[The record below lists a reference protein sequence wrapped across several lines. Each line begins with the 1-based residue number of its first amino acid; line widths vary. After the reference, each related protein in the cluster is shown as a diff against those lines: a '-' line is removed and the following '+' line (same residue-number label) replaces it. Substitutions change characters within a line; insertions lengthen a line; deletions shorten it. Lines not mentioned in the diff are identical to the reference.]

1 MASPSQDH
9 AHDHDDHAHEGHG
22 HAGHDHGHGD
32 HGHRAPAKS
41 VTAAAKHE
49 HHGHGHG
56 HHHDHRGSSEGKL
69 RIALG
74 ITAVFTLVELIGGFI
89 AGSLALVADSVH
101 MLTDAASL
109 LLALLAL
116 QVARRPADARFSY
129 GRGRYEVL
137 AAFVNGLAL
146 LVLSGWIIVEAVQRL
161 IHPETV
167 HAQTMLVVAGLG
179 FVANLVTFLVLRER
193 DDHAHNLN
201 MRGAV
206 LHVLSDL
213 LGSAAAMV
221 AAVLIMVSGV
231 QALDPALSAV
241 VAALI
246 LKGGWRV
253 TRESAHILLEGT
265 PQDVDAADLATDL
278 TASIDGVTGIHH
290 LHAWSLTDRRP
301 AMTMHAVLAAGTDR
315 DQALAAIQARLRQ
328 RFGEVHATVQIE
340 QAACASDG
348 CENDAARVGGQAHS
362 H

>member
-9 AHDHDDHAHEGHG
+9 AHDHDDHGHEGHDHARHDHDGHTHGAAEKTQAKHAHHG
-22 HAGHDHGHGD
+22 HA
-32 HGHRAPAKS
+32 
-41 VTAAAKHE
+41 
-49 HHGHGHG
+49 HGHG
-56 HHHDHRGSSEGKL
+56 HHHDHRGSSESKL
-69 RIALG
+69 RIALI
-74 ITAVFTLVELIGGFI
+74 ITALFTLVELIGGFI

-101 MLTDAASL
+101 MLTDGASL
-109 LLALLAL
+109 LLALIAL
-116 QVARRPADARFSY
+116 RVARRPADARFSY
-129 GRGRYEVL
+129 GHGRYEVL

-167 HAQTMLVVAGLG
+167 QAKLMLIVAGLG
-179 FVANLVTFLVLRER
+179 FAANLVTFLVLRDSE
-193 DDHAHNLN
+193 DSLN

-221 AAVLIMVSGV
+221 AAVMIMVSGV

-265 PQDVDAADLATDL
+265 PQDVDAADLASDL
-278 TASIDGVTGIHH
+278 ATSVPGITGIHH

-301 AMTMHAVLAAGTDR
+301 VMTMHAVLAAGADR
-315 DQALAAIQARLRQ
+315 DHALDAIQARLRQ

-348 CENDAARVGGQAHS
+348 CEDETAHVGGAHA
-362 H
+362 HQH